1 MNVQFNNAYLE
12 KLFEGRAIAGK
23 PRYGSEVI
31 TKFKKTILKL
41 KYADNLKE
49 IKAQR
54 GLNFEALKGDFT
66 MTMTN
71 YKVLNSRGKE
81 IQTDI
86 TLHPGE
92 VLQDELEARDI
103 KKSFFA
109 EQLGMKPGHLS
120 ELLHGRRHVS
130 AATALKLEKLLG
142 IPAEY
147 WLRVQVYYDLFVERS
162 KEKEL
167 A

>member
-1 MNVQFNNAYLE
+1 
-12 KLFEGRAIAGK
+12 
-23 PRYGSEVI
+23 
-31 TKFKKTILKL
+31 
-41 KYADNLKE
+41 
-49 IKAQR
+49 
-54 GLNFEALKGDFT
+54 
-66 MTMTN
+66 MTTSN
-71 YKVLNSRGKE
+71 YKIVNSRGKG

-92 VLQDELEARDI
+92 ILNDELEARDI

-120 ELLHGRRHVS
+120 ELLHGKRHVS

-147 WLRVQVYYDLFVERS
+147 WLRVQVYYDLFIERS
-162 KEKEL
+162 KEKEV